1 MNVRKR
7 VIYIK
12 RFSFKRMF
20 KALFGILS
28 IPFSFI
34 SLIEILHIKEII
46 GDMWIKLLGID
57 QEAGPYYGLT
67 ILANK
72 WKHSDVIMWILF
84 FTFLFLI
91 IAQIICFLYE
101 NRLERIL
108 LIEHSSLNK
117 MYFKISR
124 ECRDSYIIVPYKL
137 DQYTTFN
144 SNLPLEEKLNVAISE
159 LGTHADKINDKIRKG
174 KYWAGYAGI
183 ANIPM
188 TFMLGF
194 ELGDENRKLLFHKYH
209 GRKTSAKLKDDSFY
223 LLKEDERRFVFK
235 DEIIK
240 KSDIEKKGKL
250 LLLIELTQPIREA
263 DYKAI
268 QEDNDYII
276 KFHIA
281 DTINYDIVD
290 SSNQIDE
297 YTDEIL
303 DWVAENQKNPN
314 IVQIK
319 VCIAASSAFIFAL
332 GMKFSKTQNK
342 ETVIFH
348 YEKDTYPWG
357 VNVHKGKPVIIK
369 EI

>member
-7 VIYIK
+7 GIYIK
-12 RFSFKRMF
+12 KFNFKKMF
-20 KALFGILS
+20 KSLFGILS
-28 IPFSFI
+28 IPFSLFCI
-34 SLIEILHIKEII
+34 IDILYIKEII
-46 GDMWIKLLGID
+46 GDTWIKILGID
-57 QEAGPYYGLT
+57 QETGPYYGLT

-72 WKHSDVIMWILF
+72 WKHSDVFMWILVFAF
-84 FTFLFLI
+84 FMI
-91 IAQIICFLYE
+91 IIIQIVCFLYE
-101 NRLERIL
+101 NRLEQIL
-108 LIEHSSLNK
+108 LIEHNSLNK
-117 MYFKISR
+117 MYFKINR
-124 ECRDSYIIVPYKL
+124 ECKDSYIIVPYRL
-137 DQYTTFN
+137 DQYATFN
-144 SNLPLEEKLNVAISE
+144 SNLPLEERLNIAISE
-159 LGTHADKINDKIRKG
+159 LENHVDRINDKIGKG

-188 TFMLGF
+188 TFMLGY

-209 GRKTSAKLKDDSFY
+209 GRKTPAKLKDDSFY
-223 LLKEDERRFVFK
+223 LLKEEVRRFAFK

-263 DYKAI
+263 DYKDI
-268 QEDNDYII
+268 WEENDYII

-281 DTINYDIVD
+281 DTINYDVVD

-303 DWVAENQKNPN
+303 HWVAENQKNPN

-319 VCIAASSAFIFAL
+319 ICIAASSAFIFAL

-342 ETVIFH
+342 ETIIFH

-357 VNVHKGKPVIIK
+357 INVHKRIPVIIK

>member
-1 MNVRKR
+1 M
-7 VIYIK
+7 IYIK
-12 RFSFKRMF
+12 RFDFKKMF
-20 KALFGILS
+20 KAILGVLS

-34 SLIEILHIKEII
+34 GIIEILHIKEII
-46 GDMWIKLLGID
+46 DDTWIKLLGID
-57 QEAGPYYGLT
+57 QDTGLYYGLT
-67 ILANK
+67 ILSDK
-72 WKHSDVIMWILF
+72 SKHSDSLMWALF
-84 FTFLFLI
+84 LFLLFLI
-91 IAQIICFLYE
+91 IIQIAYFLYE
-101 NRLERIL
+101 NRLESIL
-108 LIEHSSLNK
+108 LIEHNSLNK
-117 MYFKISR
+117 MYFRINK
-124 ECRDSYIIVPYKL
+124 ECRNSYIIVPYKL
-137 DQYTTFN
+137 NQYTTFN
-144 SNLPLEEKLNVAISE
+144 SNLPLKEKLNIAITE
-159 LGTHADKINDKIRKG
+159 LENHIDKINDKIGEG

-209 GRKTSAKLKDDSFY
+209 GRKTSAKLKDDSFH

-235 DEIIK
+235 NEIIE
-240 KSDIEKKGKL
+240 KSKLEKKGKL

-268 QEDNDYII
+268 QEENDYII

-281 DTINYDIVD
+281 DTINYDVVD
-290 SSNQIDE
+290 SSSQIDE

-303 DWVAENQKNPN
+303 HWVAENQKNSN

-319 VCIAASSAFIFAL
+319 ICIAASSAFIFAL

-357 VNVHKGKPVIIK
+357 VNVHKRIPVIIK
-369 EI
+369 EV